1 VRLVTEQRQLPAPGS
16 GRITGRCLQN
26 PTRPVGLTLVE
37 PSLFFFGWLS
47 GLLLLFFFLFAQ
59 KLGPCNLSLSLSLSL
74 NHMQLLNLGYILYIH
89 LLIHRLSGRI
99 NSAGVSLKNGM

>member
-37 PSLFFFGWLS
+37 PSLFFIIFLVGFRDYYYYYF
-47 GLLLLFFFLFAQ
+47 FFFLP
-59 KLGPCNLSLSLSLSL
+59 KNLARVISLSLS
-74 NHMQLLNLGYILYIH
+74 ITC
-89 LLIHRLSGRI
+89 
-99 NSAGVSLKNGM
+99 NS